1 MDKNIKQ
8 ETLDFIFD
16 YTRDASERQLQD
28 AKDLDNKMAQLFSVA
43 SVVIGLAGLANSS
56 QGSGWSAWLLVI
68 ALGFYVIVAVV
79 ALISQ
84 FPTVQWRSLH
94 ADVLWEEYSRTD
106 VPDIKHALVDDIQ
119 RAYGRNNKVLKKK
132 GLMIKIAATTTG
144 AEVLFVGLGL
154 ILSRVL

>member
-1 MDKNIKQ
+1 MSDEIKSKA
-8 ETLDFIFD
+8 LDFIFE
-16 YTRDASERQLQD
+16 YTREAPERQLQD

-43 SVVIGLAGLANSS
+43 SVVIGLAGLANSG
-56 QGSGWSAWLLVI
+56 GSEDSSPWLLVI
-68 ALGFYVIVAVV
+68 ALGFYVVTAVV

-94 ADVLWEEYSRTD
+94 ADELWKKYWQTE
-106 VPDIKHALVDDIQ
+106 VPEIKHALVDDIQ
-119 RAYGRNNKVLKKK
+119 KAYGRNNKMLEHK
-132 GLMIKIAATTTG
+132 GLMIKIVATTTG